1 MEFLGFSVT
10 QLCICLFIALL
21 LAAAR
26 SDAKSFIIP
35 NRLNVAVFALYVPY
49 VLSAPTPI
57 QWIMTSV
64 VAGGVLL
71 AGFALFAA
79 GYMGGGD
86 VKLLASTAL
95 WAGPGMVLAFVVLTA
110 SAGGVLSAV
119 VLLQCRYGWVLGL
132 SSAEGPR
139 AVPYGIA
146 IATGGVF
153 VALQLLTR

>member
-10 QLCICLFIALL
+10 QLCVCLFIALL
-21 LAAAR
+21 LAAAC

-57 QWIMTSV
+57 QWGMAGI

-79 GYMGGGD
+79 GYIGGGD
-86 VKLLASTAL
+86 VKLLAATAL
-95 WAGPGMVLAFVVLTA
+95 WAGPEMVLVFVVLTA
-110 SAGGVLSAV
+110 LAGGVLSAA
-119 VLLQCRYGWVLGL
+119 VLLQCRYGWVLGF
-132 SSAEGPR
+132 SPTDGAR

-146 IATGGVF
+146 IATSGVF
-153 VALQLLTR
+153 VAQQLLTR